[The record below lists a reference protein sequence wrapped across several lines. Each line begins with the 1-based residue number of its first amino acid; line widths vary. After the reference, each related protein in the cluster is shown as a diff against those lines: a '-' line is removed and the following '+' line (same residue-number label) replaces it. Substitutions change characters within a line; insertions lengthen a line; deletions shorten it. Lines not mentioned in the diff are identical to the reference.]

1 MNKVGVAYHPK
12 SDAARLCAE
21 EISTRVGSLV
31 RDVWVAS
38 AWDAG
43 AADAH
48 IAGTELLI
56 CCGGDGTVLRAAR
69 AVIPHPVVLLG
80 VNLGRIGFLTE
91 ITPPALFDQLEAIVA
106 GAGRVETRAM
116 IGADI
121 VRYDGGAGAADGRE
135 GGHEHFQALNDVV
148 VGRAAIG
155 RTVQFT
161 VTTDGTAVGTYR
173 ADGVIIATATG
184 STAYS
189 LSVGG
194 PILHPES
201 REVIV
206 TPVAPHLAPA
216 NIVVLPAD
224 SKVDVTI
231 AAGQHGIVSIDGG
244 EDMQM
249 GGGDRVHVETS
260 PHTARFLRLGAE
272 GDFYIRVGRRLNW
285 LPE

>member
-1 MNKVGVAYHPK
+1 MKVGVTYHPK
-12 SDAARLCAE
+12 SEAARTVAE
-21 EISTRVGSLV
+21 ETGRRLERLV
-31 RDVWVAS
+31 EHVWVAS
-38 AWDAG
+38 AWDDG
-43 AADAH
+43 PLD
-48 IAGTELLI
+48 GDVPDTELLI

-69 AVIPHPVVLLG
+69 AVVPHDVSLLG

-91 ITPPALFDQLEAIVA
+91 ITPAALFDRLEDIVG

-116 IGADI
+116 IEAET
-121 VRYDGGAGAADGRE
+121 VRAGVEIRD
-135 GGHEHFQALNDVV
+135 HFHALNDVV

-161 VTTDGTAVGTYR
+161 VRTDDTMIGGYR

-201 REVIV
+201 REIIV

-216 NIVVLPAD
+216 NTIVLPVG
-224 SKVDVTI
+224 SQVEVQI
-231 AAGQHGIVSIDGG
+231 APRQSAILSIDG
-244 EDMQM
+244 EPDMDLA
-249 GGGDRVHVETS
+249 GGDIVRVRTSGHV
-260 PHTARFLRLGAE
+260 ARFLRLGPP
-272 GDFYIRVGRRLNW
+272 GDFFLRVGRRLNW
-285 LPE
+285 LQE